1 MTIAIAMNQ
10 DRPAGHFM
18 KAEHFALFDDDGQA
32 LAQFANPRVTEGCGA
47 KNALIAMLKANQVT
61 RVVTRHIGE
70 HALAGLL
77 DAGLHVYQL
86 TNGRLNPTQW
96 LSPAYWQP
104 LTDASQGGPALQ
116 RMKQQKPQQQNATC
130 HSERGKGCGAQGR
143 RLGHQHRGCV
153 KRQGKG
159 GRASGKGCG
168 CHD

>member
-1 MTIAIAMNQ
+1 MTIAIAMTQ

-32 LAQFANPRVTEGCGA
+32 LAQFVNPRVTEGCGA

-104 LTDASQGGPALQ
+104 LTDASQGRPALQ
-116 RMKQQKPQQQNATC
+116 RMKQQSQPRKGACRADQMC
-130 HSERGKGCGAQGR
+130 GCGSKRSG
-143 RLGHQHRGCV
+143 LGSAHRGCG
-153 KRQGKG
+153 KRQGKD
-159 GRASGKGCG
+159 GRDSGKGCG
-168 CHD
+168 CHG

>member
-32 LAQFANPRVTEGCGA
+32 IACFANPRAAEGCGA

-86 TNGRLNPTQW
+86 TNGRLNSTQW

-104 LTDASQGGPALQ
+104 LTDASQGRPALQ
-116 RMKQQKPQQQNATC
+116 RMKQQKPQQQTATC